1 LAILI
6 ALALA
11 LLAILVALGSALRF
25 LVLVRLD
32 SILISAD
39 RRLANRGRWLLVVP
53 LRLVARCRW
62 LLDLGLIARS
72 LA

>member
-39 RRLANRGRWLLVVP
+39 RRLANRGRWLLVVA
-53 LRLVARCRW
+53 LRLVARRRW

>member
-53 LRLVARCRW
+53 LRLVARRRW